1 MKHTLL
7 KTLLEDE
14 KQNKGNDQY
23 IIPTSALQIRSS
35 NLVRNF
41 HRRKKKKC
49 VKIGIDEVKGDGTDG
64 PPRID
69 NSRHYG

>member
-41 HRRKKKKC
+41 HRRKKKMCK
-49 VKIGIDEVKGDGTDG
+49 DW
-64 PPRID
+64 
-69 NSRHYG
+69 N